1 MVTTYRTTCWGE
13 IYEVAADWARASDAV
28 HGCSGNQVADFQ
40 HYPQRAML
48 WLLEQDARNGGF
60 CEEGTLEIDSVTRAE
75 IQTAICD
82 MHEVMGKEV
91 GDAR

>member
-1 MVTTYRTTCWGE
+1 MVTTYRITCWGE
-13 IYEVAADWARASDAV
+13 IYEVAADWARALAADWARASDAV
-28 HGCSGNQVADFQ
+28 HGCSGNQ
-40 HYPQRAML
+40 
-48 WLLEQDARNGGF
+48 
-60 CEEGTLEIDSVTRAE
+60 IDSVTRAE

>member
-1 MVTTYRTTCWGE
+1 MVTTYRITCWGE

-28 HGCSGNQVADFQ
+28 HGCSGNQ
-40 HYPQRAML
+40 
-48 WLLEQDARNGGF
+48 
-60 CEEGTLEIDSVTRAE
+60 AE

-82 MHEVMGKEV
+82 MREVMGKEV